1 MNIPENSIINFSE
14 FISSISDSQLSSWA
28 ANLPED
34 IQHSMTP
41 DRWGD
46 MSTWE
51 QALSSLPVINCS
63 KLDLKN
69 GVFIGQSGDSSDKEI
84 KYLEQSLMKLHP
96 WRKGPFFINGL
107 CIDTE
112 WRSDWKWNRVVP
124 HISPL
129 GEKLVLDVG
138 CGNGYHCLRMAGEGA
153 ARVIGIDPSVKFIYQ
168 FYAIKN
174 YINQYFHQTK
184 VNNQIL
190 VDVIPV
196 KAESLPKKLKAF
208 DTVFSMGVI
217 YHRRSPGEHLS
228 KLWSLVKPGGE
239 IVLETLI
246 IDGGPGDQLKP
257 KGRYAKMSNVWSI
270 PSIETVLCWMEE
282 NKFKNCRV
290 VDISVTSVKEQ
301 RSSNW
306 MKFES
311 LSNFLDETNS
321 RLTIEGYPAPIRAVF
336 IAEA

>member
-1 MNIPENSIINFSE
+1 MNIPENSVINFSD
-14 FISSISDSQLSSWA
+14 FINSISDGRLSSWA
-28 ANLPED
+28 NILPEN
-34 IQHSMTP
+34 IKQSMSS

-46 MSTWE
+46 MPIWE
-51 QALSSLPVINCS
+51 KALSNLPKLNCS
-63 KLDLKN
+63 KLDLKS
-69 GVFIGQSGDSSDKEI
+69 GVFLGQLKDSNDLEM

-96 WRKGPFFINGL
+96 WRKGPFFISGL
-107 CIDTE
+107 HIDTE
-112 WRSDWKWNRVVP
+112 WRSDWKWDRIIP

-129 GEKLVLDVG
+129 DGKLVLDVG

-153 ARVIGIDPSVKFIYQ
+153 ARVIGIDPSVKFVYQ

-184 VNNQIL
+184 INSQIS
-190 VDVIPV
+190 VDVIPAKV
-196 KAESLPKKLKAF
+196 ESLPNKLKAF

-217 YHRRSPGEHLS
+217 YHRRSPSEHLS
-228 KLWSLVKPGGE
+228 KLWSLIKPGGE

-257 KGRYAKMSNVWSI
+257 EGCYAKMSNVWSI
-270 PSIETVLCWMEE
+270 PSIETALHWMEK

-290 VDISVTSVKEQ
+290 VDVSVTSFEEQ

-306 MKFES
+306 MKYQS
-311 LSNFLDETNS
+311 LSNFLDKTNS
-321 RLTIEGYPAPIRAVF
+321 KLTVEGYPAPIRAIF
-336 IAEA
+336 LAEA